1 MREPSRTAK
10 VSVTASLLI
19 SALALRWLLSEPARS
34 MRFGLMDKLGYASGV
49 FCAIGAMGLSWA
61 AIVAYIGRKND
72 WSPRKCGLVASLSF
86 ILLGAVLLVAIPSVS
101 SRASSLVI
109 CSASIIGFAC
119 RKLAYPELTQE
130 ELYAPEPP
138 LTLFSK

>member
-1 MREPSRTAK
+1 
-10 VSVTASLLI
+10 
-19 SALALRWLLSEPARS
+19 
-34 MRFGLMDKLGYASGV
+34 
-49 FCAIGAMGLSWA
+49 
-61 AIVAYIGRKND
+61 
-72 WSPRKCGLVASLSF
+72 
-86 ILLGAVLLVAIPSVS
+86 LLGAVLLVAIPSVS